1 MRIRYA
7 LADRAIRPDVLDAA
21 LEVSTRANRAAL
33 EAGERPITEAI
44 RAGKVRWRPEPFTD
58 GEHFDDSATV
68 QRRGWGDCDDL
79 APALAAEL
87 RATGRDP
94 RAKAVVR
101 RSGPSRWHAV
111 VRMSD
116 GQILDPS
123 KWAGMGKR
131 PQSIVGCGVQGAI
144 CGEDDG
150 VIGIKRAPDGRYA
163 VRCDLPL
170 DGTGLHVCGQAL
182 SRRLDNAIVGAIDS
196 ALVIGD
202 DSGLVDPDQLLRAA
216 AWQAALTRD
225 VAQSEE
231 LSGEDRVGF
240 LPLLASMAPS
250 VLKMASGLLPGG
262 KKSAAPA
269 GTPTTPG
276 GPAGPISATPAGGGG
291 STTVTP
297 YGPGGPIIVR
307 F

>member
-7 LADRAIRPDVLDAA
+7 LADRAVRPDVLDAA

-33 EAGERPITEAI
+33 EAGDERPISEAI
-44 RAGKVRWRPEPFTD
+44 RRGLVRWRPEPYTD

-94 RAKAVVR
+94 RARAVVR
-101 RSGPSRWHAV
+101 KSGPSRWHAV
-111 VRMSD
+111 VRTSD
-116 GQILDPS
+116 GRILDPS
-123 KWAGMGKR
+123 KWAGMGR
-131 PQSIVGCGVQGAI
+131 PQSISGCGVQPAI
-144 CGEDDG
+144 ASGSG
-150 VIGIKRAPDGRYA
+150 VIGIKRAPDGRWA

-170 DGTGLHVCGQAL
+170 DGTALSVCGQAL
-182 SRRLDNAIVGAIDS
+182 RRRLDDAIASAVEGSSIIGEDS
-196 ALVIGD
+196 E
-202 DSGLVDPDQLLRAA
+202 LVDPELIARAA

-225 VAQSEE
+225 AELAEE
-231 LSGEDRVGF
+231 LSGEDNVGF
-240 LPLLASMAPS
+240 LPLAAMLAPT
-250 VLKMASGLLPGG
+250 VLKAAGSLLPGG
-262 KKSAAPA
+262 KKSAPAPGA
-269 GTPTTPG
+269 SAVPS
-276 GPAGPISATPAGGGG
+276 AAPISATPAGGGG
-291 STTVTP
+291 PTTVTP